1 VLIIAANVPA
11 EFAIPVWQIIQLE
24 NGIMFGD
31 KSLAYRYLKEYWLSS
46 LKQRQDAQNLP
57 WRNPAYWGAIS
68 WLKKKKEKWKW

>member
-31 KSLAYRYLKEYWLSS
+31 KSLAYRYLKEY
-46 LKQRQDAQNLP
+46 
-57 WRNPAYWGAIS
+57 
-68 WLKKKKEKWKW
+68 